1 MMDIGPLHREMVIEA
16 LDGVVVQAEG
26 AIRFLDRAE
35 DPYAEAAM
43 RRAADFF
50 RHAAAAMNELIAANK
65 RRDGV
70 SAKEAA

>member
-1 MMDIGPLHREMVIEA
+1 MIDIRPLHREMVIEA

-50 RHAAAAMNELIAANK
+50 RHAAAAMNELIADNQRLK
-65 RRDGV
+65 GER
-70 SAKEAA
+70 AKVAA